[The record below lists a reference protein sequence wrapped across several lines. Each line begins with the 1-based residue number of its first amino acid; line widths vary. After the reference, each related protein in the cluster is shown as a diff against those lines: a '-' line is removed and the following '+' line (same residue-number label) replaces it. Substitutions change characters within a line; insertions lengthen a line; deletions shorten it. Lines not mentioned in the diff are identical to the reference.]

1 MKTLQGTITSLKGT
15 NTARVRVERSWQ
27 HPLYKKYVTRSKNYA
42 AHYEGFALELGE
54 EVQIQESRPISKTKH
69 FVVVS
74 RVSAAGV
81 VTPLKAEV
89 KPEVNVEKTEK
100 VATAEKSATKVA
112 VKTKA
117 PKKAV
122 KKAKKA

>member
-42 AHYEGFALELGE
+42 AHYEGFALEMGE
-54 EVQIQESRPISKTKH
+54 EVQIQESRPVSKTKH

-81 VTPLKAEV
+81 ITPLTAEVTPEV
-89 KPEVNVEKTEK
+89 KAKKTEK
-100 VATAEKSATKVA
+100 VATAEKPA
-112 VKTKA
+112 VKATAKA
-117 PKKAV
+117 PKKTV